1 MSQAA
6 AAIDERPASASQSP
20 ADARER
26 LAKLF
31 GMLGSA
37 HKGERAAA
45 LHAIDKAMQSAG
57 ISWANVAAAIAGPS
71 GWLDMADAPRNGTPV
86 LLRVELGMPPRPD
99 LKDDVPTKR
108 STFVVGRRTADGWIS
123 GNFPISGYAT
133 HFVPI
138 PKLTEE

>member
-1 MSQAA
+1 MSRAA
-6 AAIDERPASASQSP
+6 AAIEQSAPASHSP
-20 ADARER
+20 AELRAR
-26 LAKLF
+26 LGKLF
-31 GMLGSA
+31 GALGSVHA
-37 HKGERAAA
+37 GERGAA
-45 LHAIDKAMQSAG
+45 LHAIDHAMQSSG
-57 ISWANVAAAIAGPS
+57 ISWADVAAAIAGPS

-86 LLRVELGMPPRPD
+86 LLRVELGMPPRAD

-138 PKLTEE
+138 PKFTED